1 MTKKYKIIIFGCNSL
16 SAAVAEQ
23 LKERSWE
30 LLLVAR
36 ETQCIEAMAARGF
49 DTLSVDYTDD
59 DELRALG
66 IGESVEIIFTF
77 FEDDA
82 QNVFLTISAK
92 DIDPQLKVISLTQSG
107 DSSHKLLAAGAT
119 KVVDP
124 YEISGRK
131 IYDMLKRPL
140 IAETIESV
148 VFGQDY
154 LNLAQV
160 AIEEGAFMDGKR
172 LGELALSHHY
182 DLVVLGAIDR
192 ELSDE
197 FIFACSGTDHKL
209 DQGDVLV
216 VIGQADAI
224 NRLKQDALQST
235 AEP

>member
-1 MTKKYKIIIFGCNSL
+1 MIRKHKIIIFGCNSL

-30 LLLVAR
+30 LLVVAR
-36 ETQCIEAMAARGF
+36 DKQCLESMSARGF

-66 IGESVEIIFTF
+66 IGKSVEIVFTF

-82 QNVFLTISAK
+82 KNVFLTISAK

-154 LNLAQV
+154 LNLAEV
-160 AIEEGAFMDGKR
+160 AIEEGSFMDGKR
-172 LGELALSHHY
+172 LGELALSRHY

-192 ELSDE
+192 ELGDE

-216 VIGQADAI
+216 VIGQAESI
-224 NRLKQDALQST
+224 KRFKKDALLPI
-235 AEP
+235 AEH